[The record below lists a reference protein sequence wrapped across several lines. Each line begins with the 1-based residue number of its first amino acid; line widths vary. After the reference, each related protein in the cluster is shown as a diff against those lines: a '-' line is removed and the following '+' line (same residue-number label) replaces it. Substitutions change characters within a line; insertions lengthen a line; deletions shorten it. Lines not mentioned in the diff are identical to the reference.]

1 METAVA
7 YIRVSS
13 QKQVEEGNSLESQ
26 EKQVKAYA
34 QSHGF
39 KLVHIFREEG
49 QSAKTDRRP
58 VLLQMLKHCSMKK
71 SDVKVVIIPKID
83 RLARNVMD
91 YSNIKLRLHKYGVR
105 IESISERIEDTPA
118 GRFTE
123 TIFASV
129 AQFDNEMRSE
139 RSRGGMEDAAR
150 DGRWVW
156 KAPLGYRN
164 VRINGQGTIEPD
176 PETAPKVRFIF
187 EQLAKG
193 HQGLRTIR
201 GRLAEMGVPINR
213 GYLYRLIEN
222 PVYIGKIESF
232 GGVFE
237 GKPPFVPLIDE
248 LTAYKAKAALRP
260 SNSPQQYQAE
270 HPDFP
275 LRGTALCQCG
285 VKFTASWSRGKT
297 GARFGYFRCPRCGG
311 KNYSMARIEEE
322 FTIFLEKWEH
332 NEVDWPALVAELTR
346 LEEASRSDFSERRAE
361 QTKKIAELQALRSA
375 IVVKNANGVIPDDVA
390 KAELDR
396 IGNEILEVRSKLEAE
411 EPRTTASK
419 TVVEF
424 AKTFLLSL
432 GKSWPSMSLESKR
445 DLLRFM
451 FPKGVSFDPDAGFGT
466 PRIPLLEEA
475 NDRLKR
481 GKSTLVD
488 LGDEFWN
495 LVRNWLYGL
504 HERFGVTN
512 QESSETL
519 QSVQDPPNCHYCSK
533 EA

>member
-91 YSNIKLRLHKYGVR
+91 YSNIKLRLYKYGVR

-176 PETAPKVRFIF
+176 PVTAPKVQYIF
-187 EQLAKG
+187 EQLSKG
-193 HQGLRTIR
+193 HQSLPTIR
-201 GRLAEMGVPINR
+201 RRLAEMGLPINR

-222 PVYIGKIESF
+222 PVYLGRIESF
-232 GGVFE
+232 GGVYE
-237 GKPPFVPLIDE
+237 GKPPFVPLVDE

-260 SNSPQQYQAE
+260 SSSPQQYQAE

-275 LRGTALCQCG
+275 LRGTALCPCG

-311 KNYSMARIEEE
+311 KNYSMAKIEEA
-322 FTIFLEKWEH
+322 FTVFLEKWEH

-396 IGNEILEVRSKLEAE
+396 IGNEILEVRSKLEAD
-411 EPRTTASK
+411 EPKPTASK

-424 AKTFLLSL
+424 AQTFLLSL
-432 GKSWPSMSLESKR
+432 GKSWPSMSPEQKR

-451 FPKGVSFDPDAGFGT
+451 FPKGVLFDPDAGFGT
-466 PRIPLLEEA
+466 PSIPLLEEA
-475 NDRLKR
+475 NDRLK
-481 GKSTLVD
+481 GEKSTVVD
-488 LGDEFWN
+488 PSDEFWN
-495 LVRNWLYGL
+495 SLTSWLNEL
-504 HERFGVTN
+504 QARF
-512 QESSETL
+512 SSTHL
-519 QSVQDPPNCHYCSK
+519 TSSK
-533 EA
+533 PANKASARAN

>member
-139 RSRGGMEDAAR
+139 RSRGGMEDAAKE
-150 DGRWVW
+150 GRWVW
-156 KAPLGYRN
+156 KAPIGYRN
-164 VRINGQGTIEPD
+164 IRFNGQGTIEPD
-176 PETAPKVRFIF
+176 PVTAPKIRFIF

-193 HQGLRTIR
+193 HQGIPTIR
-201 GRLAEMGVPINR
+201 RRLAEMGVSVTRP
-213 GYLYRLIEN
+213 YLYKLIEN
-222 PVYIGKIESF
+222 PAYVGRIEAF
-232 GGVFE
+232 GGVFQ
-237 GKPPFVPLIDE
+237 GRPPFVPLVDE

-260 SNSPQQYQAE
+260 SNNPQEYQLE
-270 HPDFP
+270 NPDFP
-275 LRGTALCQCG
+275 LRGTALCGCG
-285 VKFTASWSRGKT
+285 AKLTASWSRSKT
-297 GARFGYFRCPRCGG
+297 GARYGYFRCPRCGG
-311 KNYSMARIEEE
+311 KSYSLARIEEE
-322 FTIFLEKWEH
+322 FTTFLDKWEH
-332 NEVDWPALVAELTR
+332 NEIDWPALVAELTR
-346 LEEASRSDFSERRAE
+346 LEEASKSDVNDRRSEM
-361 QTKKIAELQALRSA
+361 TKKIADLQALRSA
-375 IVVKNANGVIPDDVA
+375 IVVKNANGIIPDDVA

-396 IGNEILEVRSKLEAE
+396 IGDEILETRSQLEAD
-411 EPRTTASK
+411 EPKPTVSK

-424 AKTFLLSL
+424 AETFLRSL
-432 GKSWPSMSLESKR
+432 GKSWPTMSLENKR

-451 FPKGVSFDPDAGFGT
+451 FPKGVSFDQDAGFGT
-466 PRIPLLEEA
+466 PQIPLLEEA
-475 NDRLKR
+475 NDRLK
-481 GKSTLVD
+481 GDLSTVVD
-488 LGDEFWN
+488 PSDEFWN
-495 LVRNWLYGL
+495 SLASWLNEL
-504 HERFGVTN
+504 QARF
-512 QESSETL
+512 SSTYL
-519 QSVQDPPNCHYCSK
+519 TSSK
-533 EA
+533 PANKVSARAN

>member
-26 EKQVKAYA
+26 EKQVKAYS

-139 RSRGGMEDAAR
+139 RSRGGMEDAAK

-156 KAPLGYRN
+156 RAPLGYRN
-164 VRINGQGTIEPD
+164 VRVNGQGTIEPD
-176 PETAPKVRFIF
+176 PITAPKVRFIF
-187 EQLAKG
+187 EQLSKG
-193 HQGLRTIR
+193 HQGLPTIR
-201 GRLAEMGVPINR
+201 KRLAEMGVPINR

-222 PVYIGKIESF
+222 PAYVGRIEAF
-232 GGVFE
+232 GGVYE
-237 GKPPFVPLIDE
+237 GKPPFIPLVDE

-260 SNSPQQYQAE
+260 ANTPQQYQVE

-275 LRGTALCQCG
+275 LRGTALCLCG
-285 VKFTASWSRGKT
+285 AKYTASWSRSKT
-297 GARFGYFRCPRCGG
+297 GARYGYFRCTKCGS
-311 KNYSMARIEEE
+311 KSYSMARMEEE
-322 FTIFLEKWEH
+322 FIVFLSKWEH

-346 LEEASRSDFSERRAE
+346 LEEASRSDVSERRSE
-361 QTKKIAELQALRSA
+361 MTKKIADLQTLRSA
-375 IVVKNANGVIPDDVA
+375 IVVKNANGIIPDDVA

-396 IGNEILEVRSKLEAE
+396 IGNEILETRSQLEADD
-411 EPRTTASK
+411 PTPTASK
-419 TVVEF
+419 TVIEF
-424 AKTFLLSL
+424 AETFLRSL
-432 GKSWPSMSLESKR
+432 GKSWPKMSLENKR

-475 NDRLKR
+475 NDRLK
-481 GKSTLVD
+481 GEKSTLVD
-488 LGDEFWN
+488 LSDEFWN
-495 LVRNWLYGL
+495 SLRVWLEKLYML
-504 HERFGVTN
+504 F
-512 QESSETL
+512 SILS
-519 QSVQDPPNCHYCSK
+519 
-533 EA
+533 